1 MYNQI
6 IQLTNVTICNV
17 VTCLRHNMYEC
28 NFLDN
33 ILLQELIV
41 RKLL

>member
-17 VTCLRHNMYEC
+17 VTCLRHKDNDKDKEILFQVFKTNRKNM
-28 NFLDN
+28 
-33 ILLQELIV
+33 
-41 RKLL
+41 